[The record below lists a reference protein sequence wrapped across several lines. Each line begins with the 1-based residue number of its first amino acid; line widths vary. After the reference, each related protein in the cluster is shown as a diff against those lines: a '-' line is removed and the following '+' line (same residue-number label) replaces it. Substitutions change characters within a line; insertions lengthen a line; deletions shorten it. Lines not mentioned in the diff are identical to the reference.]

1 MNRFLSLLKSR
12 GVTNAPAED
21 LRVIGID
28 LGTSVSTVSELVWRA
43 GQDSPEPVR
52 ALEVDQETPSGR
64 YTSPMVPSIV
74 CAQEGGPLVGEGAK
88 VFRGRM
94 ADNASGLKQGRNIF
108 WECKNHMGVTR
119 TYHQAPGGYRSA
131 REIGGHVLSFLLA
144 AAKKES
150 PTTIARTVVTVPA
163 SFRASQREDTQEAA
177 ELAGLHVASGDL
189 VDEPVSAFLDYIF
202 THDISR
208 LELSEKP
215 KNVLVFDFGGGTCDV
230 AIFKV
235 SITKSNEIKMAP
247 LTVSRYHRLGGG
259 DIDAAI
265 VHNCLIPQL
274 SAQNNLSRFDL
285 SYEEKV
291 SCVAPALQSIA
302 ETLKIGLCKEIARLN
317 RLGQYPEGEDRQTVF
332 KRNPGVTE
340 CRLKDGRILQ
350 LNGPVLTAT
359 EFDKVLAPFLDRDF
373 IFARETDYSMTCSIF
388 APLTDALTR
397 AGISAEDV
405 SVCLMAGSSSFIP
418 KVQQELD
425 LFFGQGYVVNFSTPE
440 DAKLAISRG
449 AAFHAM
455 ALERTGT
462 GVVQPMI
469 AEGVFIRTSN
479 GLAEMVPAST
489 HLPFPADGDWAS
501 RSDLTVPRFSPGA
514 PRLLKVELV
523 TQDQMKLFTASWDVP
538 ESVPT
543 GSPLRFQYRID
554 ANQALNLRLNVA
566 SAPEKTFWEWKKENP
581 LVNIE
586 YPESKRETIEEIE
599 ENIRTA
605 QIPRTEIPKAILKVA
620 DLTAELGQ
628 RERALDLMKKA
639 LAAKQGKD
647 AGLLNKM
654 AILCGE
660 MRDHEKEEKFYRESG
675 RLANWGSP
683 LFNLAL
689 SEHRRGLYHEA
700 LADVDSALAV
710 DREAPYL
717 VLRGMIAD
725 SLQDPMLRD
734 QSLNEAMTLFGPIS
748 AMTPWELGW
757 YLTAA
762 SQIGDE
768 TKAGEARE
776 EQRRR
781 GKRKDE
787 PSAEGMLPDRG
798 SI

>member
-1 MNRFLSLLKSR
+1 MNRFLSLLKTR
-12 GVTNAPAED
+12 GVTNPPAED

-28 LGTSVSTVSELVWRA
+28 LGTSVSTVSEMVWKA
-43 GQDSPEPVR
+43 GQDSPDPVR
-52 ALEVDQETPSGR
+52 SLEVDQETPSGR

-74 CAQEGGPLVGEGAK
+74 CAQEKGALVGEGAK
-88 VFRGRM
+88 VFRGRI
-94 ADNASGLKQGRNIF
+94 ADTASGLKQWKNIF
-108 WECKNHMGVTR
+108 WECKNHMGLTR
-119 TYHQAPGGYRSA
+119 TYHQAPTGYRSA

-150 PTTIARTVVTVPA
+150 PTTLARTVVTVPA
-163 SFRASQREDTQEAA
+163 SFRASQREDTQKAA

-215 KNVLVFDFGGGTCDV
+215 KNLLVFDFGGGTCDV

-235 SITKSNEIKMAP
+235 SINQSNEIKMAP

-274 SAQNNLSRFDL
+274 LAQNNLSRFGL

-317 RLGQYPEGEDRQTVF
+317 RHGQYPEGKDRQTVF

-340 CRLKDGRILQ
+340 CRLKDGRVLQ

-359 EFDKVLAPFLDRDF
+359 DFDKVLAPFLDKDF
-373 IFARETDYSMTCSIF
+373 LFARETDYSMTCSIF
-388 APLTDALTR
+388 APLTDAITR
-397 AGISAEDV
+397 AGISADDV

-425 LFFGQGYVVNFSTPE
+425 LFFGKGYVVNFSTPD

-455 ALERTGT
+455 ALELTGS

-469 AEGVFIRTSN
+469 SEGVFIRTSN

-489 HLPFPADGDWAS
+489 CLPFPADREWAS

-514 PRLLKVELV
+514 PRLLRLEIV
-523 TQDQMKLFTASWDVP
+523 TQDQMKLFTASWEVP
-538 ESVPT
+538 EAVSA

-554 ANQALNLRLNVA
+554 ANQALKIRLNVA
-566 SAPEKTFWEWKKENP
+566 SAPERDFWEWKRENP

-586 YPESKRETIEEIE
+586 CPENKRETIEEIE
-599 ENIRTA
+599 ENIRTDK
-605 QIPRTEIPKAILKVA
+605 IPRPEIPKAILKVA
-620 DLTAELGQ
+620 ELTAELGQ
-628 RERALDLMKKA
+628 RERALELMKKA
-639 LAAKQGKD
+639 LAEKHGKD

-660 MRDHEKEEKFYRESG
+660 MRDHEKEEKFYRESA
-675 RLANWGSP
+675 RLADWGAP

-689 SEHRRGLYHEA
+689 SEHRRGVYREA
-700 LADVDSALAV
+700 LADINAAVAV

-734 QSLNEAMTLFGPIS
+734 ESLKESLTLFGPLT
-748 AMTPWELGW
+748 AMTLWELGW

-762 SQIGDE
+762 HQIGDDA
-768 TKAGEARE
+768 KAEEASQ

-781 GKRKDE
+781 GKRNDE

-798 SI
+798 AL